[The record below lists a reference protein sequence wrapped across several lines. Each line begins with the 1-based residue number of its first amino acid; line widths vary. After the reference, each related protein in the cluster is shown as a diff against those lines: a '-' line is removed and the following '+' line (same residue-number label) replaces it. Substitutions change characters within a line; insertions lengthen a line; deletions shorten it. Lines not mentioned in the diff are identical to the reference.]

1 MYFIYIAQPTFF
13 LQHCSV
19 PIPMRTYA
27 LLIYALP
34 VILIP

>member
-19 PIPMRTYA
+19 PIPMPTYA
-27 LLIYALP
+27 HLIHAHP
-34 VILIP
+34 VIPIP